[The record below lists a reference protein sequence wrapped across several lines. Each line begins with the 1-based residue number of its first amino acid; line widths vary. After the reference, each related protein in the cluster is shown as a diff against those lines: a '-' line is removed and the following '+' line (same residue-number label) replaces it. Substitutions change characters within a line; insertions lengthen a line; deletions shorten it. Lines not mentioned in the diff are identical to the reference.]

1 MSLTI
6 ELLLLLFWG
15 CLKNV
20 FPPDFII
27 LRSRSPLPK
36 FYLCLSWMRTA
47 MFIQEGKIVLSLFYQ
62 TTISLLYY
70 SFFQK
75 VLTDAVS
82 ILLGLLLAKT
92 KAV

>member
-47 MFIQEGKIVLSLFYQ
+47 MFIQEGKVVNFLSNNNFTAILFIFSEGFNRRCEYSTWIIVS
-62 TTISLLYY
+62 
-70 SFFQK
+70 
-75 VLTDAVS
+75 
-82 ILLGLLLAKT
+82 
-92 KAV
+92 